1 MSEASQS
8 VSQKINPPFRADQVG
23 SLLRTK
29 AVKEARTRRERG
41 DIDAAALKTVEDT
54 EILRIIAGQE
64 KAGLQSITDG
74 EFRRAWWHYDFLGG
88 LDGVKIVDADQGIQF
103 AGVQT
108 KAQAPRV
115 VGKIG

>member
-1 MSEASQS
+1 MSDTLQ
-8 VSQKINPPFRADQVG
+8 PPFRADQVG
-23 SLLRTK
+23 SLLRTPAIK
-29 AVKEARTRRERG
+29 DARLRRERG
-41 DIDAAALKTVEDT
+41 DIDAAALAAVEDS
-54 EILRIIAGQE
+54 EIRALIAAQE
-64 KAGLQSITDG
+64 RAGLQSITDG